1 MLPPVVEAVT
11 IEWERQ
17 GQPGKMTFEVVKT
30 DGLSFQEGDPCR
42 FSVDG
47 TPVFYGFVFVK
58 SRKGSNPAVIQVT
71 AYDQL
76 YYLKNKD
83 TYVYEN
89 KTACDLIKMIA
100 EDFKLNVGDLES
112 TGHTIASRVEDNQTL
127 FDIIQ
132 NALDATLKATGK
144 MYVLYD
150 DVGKLTLKS
159 IGNMKLGVLI
169 DEDTAGDYDYTSSI
183 ASQTY
188 DKVKLTYENKDTGK
202 REVYIAQ
209 DSSHINQWGVLQYY
223 EKLDSNGNAKAM
235 ADALLDLYNT
245 KTRTL
250 RLKDVLGDIRVRAGT
265 LLVVMLGL
273 GDINVSNYLMVEQCK
288 HTFKDGMHLMELK
301 MRGGTFVT

>member
-1 MLPPVVEAVT
+1 MQKCYNCGKEVDDNVLICPDCGALVKRYGKPVPVEPDSYHQQPQPDAYPGAY
-11 IEWERQ
+11 EAPA
-17 GQPGKMTFEVVKT
+17 QPGPRE
-30 DGLSFQEGDPCR
+30 
-42 FSVDG
+42 
-47 TPVFYGFVFVK
+47 
-58 SRKGSNPAVIQVT
+58 
-71 AYDQL
+71 
-76 YYLKNKD
+76 
-83 TYVYEN
+83 
-89 KTACDLIKMIA
+89 
-100 EDFKLNVGDLES
+100 
-112 TGHTIASRVEDNQTL
+112 RVW
-127 FDIIQ
+127 
-132 NALDATLKATGK
+132 LDAAGK
-144 MYVLYD
+144 PHFKGALCFWLIVCAVFAGYLLFGFGCMLLIYHAQGFFLDALAAFPEFSDLTDVLN
-150 DVGKLTLKS
+150 LMLES

-250 RLKDVLGDIRVRAGT
+250 RLTDVLGDIRVRAGT